1 MKNVRNLRNF
11 KAFSKIVRIG
21 QVKILRPK
29 FLLKNVKS
37 TKNFTK
43 LFQNTKIL
51 NGDVKLRQIGY
62 CESWTGLIKAIFE
75 MNA

>member
-1 MKNVRNLRNF
+1 MLIEKCE
-11 KAFSKIVRIG
+11 ID
-21 QVKILRPK
+21 
-29 FLLKNVKS
+29 
-37 TKNFTK
+37 KNFTK